1 MEDGGRW
8 RCFES
13 DLVRFEY
20 ERERERGKECVR
32 LEGVDVMIVAA
43 CGAEKRM

>member
-1 MEDGGRW
+1 MEVDGGVLKATW
-8 RCFES
+8 S
-13 DLVRFEY
+13 DSNM
-20 ERERERGKECVR
+20 RERERGKECVR